1 MPEYRTPGVYI
12 EERDTG
18 PRPIAGVGTST
29 VGMLGRTERGPTE
42 PRLVTSFSQFERL
55 YGGFDAT
62 ARGRS
67 LADSYTVF
75 GVEGFF
81 RNGGT
86 QCVFGRIVGKD
97 ATLSEGSLGAVE
109 APLVVSETTVDFGD
123 VVTGHA
129 PTRTVTLSNP
139 GEAGDPPVT
148 VEADDLTLT
157 VTEGTDDEFA
167 LLVPADTDFP
177 LTVDPGGSQPVTVEL
192 TPADAAPKAATLVVD
207 HDGTNAPARVEFAGT
222 GVDPTADSFGVD
234 TGQVDFGAL
243 VDGHER
249 TETVM
254 VRNLNAGGGGDLA
267 LTAGELSVVDP
278 DGNNEEAHFDAA
290 FPDAEPGTVSPGGT
304 AEIEVTFSPDGA
316 PADVGVELRIA
327 APGGTE
333 TVVLEGTGV
342 GPTDGAFGV
351 PNVATPTLD
360 FGTLVATEQTTGE
373 ITLTNLGDGDPA
385 AGHAAIEVDPAGMEI
400 VADPAADDA
409 TGDFTILGPETVPT
423 LAPGGRVAVAV
434 RFEPTETD
442 TRAAR
447 LRVPFEADGTPGV
460 TTVRLTGEAV
470 DPAPITVDSDRLDFG
485 RVEAGEAEDRTLV
498 VENTAEMGGMDVRI
512 DADDVVIEDGSGD
525 SPFALEVTDD
535 TGAPAGFPVTLGPGE
550 SITVEVTFAAADLAP
565 RTATLAVSYAG
576 DTGANPRETV
586 TIPLAGNRDVLDLRA
601 IGPGAWGGRVSVA
614 VADGSLFDPATNQL
628 FKLTVR
634 YWSDPADAATAR
646 RFGGDPE
653 DDRVPAPTVEEVY
666 DDLSPVQSSAD
677 FYENRLASSTLV
689 AVERVADGRP
699 ESTDDPIWLDAADDG
714 RVPVLEDYVG
724 TANPAWRP
732 DDERTGLDAFV
743 AEDEIAIVCVPD
755 ERSVTNDAGVP
766 VLTKAIV
773 DHCEAETLKDRFA
786 VLQAPLAADPGDVS
800 PPRDSEYAAFYYPWI
815 ETTNPATNRS
825 TLVPPGGHVA
835 GIYARS
841 DTDRGVHKA
850 PANEIVRGAN
860 GLQRTI
866 TKSEQAELNPRGVNC
881 IRSFPGR
888 GIRVWGARTT
898 SSNPLWKYVNVR
910 RLFLYLEESIDEATQ
925 YAVFEPN
932 DESLWA
938 QIRQAVSNFL
948 TTTWRN
954 GALMGSTPEEAFY
967 VKCDETT
974 MTQDD
979 IDNGR
984 LIVEIGVA
992 PVKPAEFV
1000 IFRISQKTG
1009 EGA

>member
-42 PRLVTSFSQFERL
+42 PRLVTSFSQFQRL

-67 LADSYTVF
+67 LADSYTAF

-81 RNGGT
+81 GNGGT
-86 QCVFGRIVGKD
+86 ECVFGRVVGED
-97 ATLSEGSLGAVE
+97 ATLGEGALGAVE
-109 APLVVSETTVDFGD
+109 ALLAVPESAVEFGD

-139 GEAGDPPVT
+139 GEAGDPAVT
-148 VEADDLTLT
+148 VEGDNFMFT

-167 LLVPADTDFP
+167 VLTPVDAEFP
-177 LTVDPGGSQPVTVEL
+177 LTVEPGGSVDVTVEL
-192 TPADAAPKAATLVVD
+192 TPADANPKSATLVVD
-207 HDGTNAPARVEFAGT
+207 HDGTNAPAHVEFTGT
-222 GVDPTADSFGVD
+222 GVDPTADQFGVD
-234 TGQVDFGAL
+234 PGQVDFGAA
-243 VDGHER
+243 VDGHQR
-249 TETVM
+249 TETVT
-254 VRNLNAGGGGDLA
+254 VRNLNAGGGSDLP
-267 LTAGELSVVDP
+267 LTAGELSVIDP
-278 DGNNEEAHFDAA
+278 DGNGEEAHFSAA
-290 FPDAEPGTVSPGGT
+290 FPDAEPGTVPAGGT
-304 AEIEVTFSPDGA
+304 ADIEVTFSPDNA
-316 PADVGVELRIA
+316 PGDVGVELQIA
-327 APGGTE
+327 TPGGGA
-333 TVVLEGTGV
+333 TVVLTGTGV
-342 GPTDGAFGV
+342 GPTDGTLGV
-351 PNVATPTLD
+351 PNVASPTLD
-360 FGTLVATEQTTGE
+360 FGTLVADDQQTAT

-400 VADPAADDA
+400 VADPNADPAVD
-409 TGDFTILGPETVPT
+409 DFTVLGPESVPT
-423 LAPGGRVAVAV
+423 LAPGGRVAVEV
-434 RFEPTETD
+434 RFEPTATG
-442 TRAAR
+442 TRAAQ
-447 LRVPFEADGTPGV
+447 LRVPFEAGGAAGTA
-460 TTVRLTGEAV
+460 TVALTGEAV
-470 DPAPITVDSDRLDFG
+470 DPAPIDLDAERLDFG
-485 RVEAGEAEDRTLV
+485 SVEAGESDDRTLV
-498 VENTAEMGGMDVRI
+498 VTNAAEPGGMDVRI
-512 DADDVVIEDGSGD
+512 DADDVTVRDASGD
-525 SPFALEVTDD
+525 SPFALTVTNPD
-535 TGAPAGFPVTLGPGE
+535 GSVPAFPVDLAPGE
-550 SITVEVTFAAADLAP
+550 SLHAEVTFVAEDLVP
-565 RTATLAVSYAG
+565 RTATLAVAYEG
-576 DTGANPRETV
+576 DAGANPRESVTV
-586 TIPLAGNRDVLDLRA
+586 SLAGNRDVLDLRA
-601 IGPGAWGGRVSVA
+601 IGPGAWGERIAVA
-614 VADGSLFDPATNQL
+614 VDDGSLYDPARNQL

-634 YWSDPADAATAR
+634 YWSNPADAATAR
-646 RFGGDPE
+646 QYGGDPE
-653 DDRVPAPTVEEVY
+653 DDDRVPEPTAEEVY

-677 FYENRLASSTLV
+677 FYENRLASSALV
-689 AVERVADGRP
+689 AVEQVADGRP
-699 ESTDDPIWLDAADDG
+699 ESTEEPIWLGTADDG
-714 RVPVLEDYVG
+714 RVPILEDYDG
-724 TANPAWRP
+724 TADPAWRP

-743 AEDEIAIVCVPD
+743 AEDEIAVVCVPD
-755 ERSVTNDAGVP
+755 ERSVTNDAGDP
-766 VLTKAIV
+766 VLTQAIV
-773 DHCEAETLKDRFA
+773 DHCETLADRFA
-786 VLQAPLAADPGDVS
+786 VLQAPQVAEPPGDLM

-825 TLVPPGGHVA
+825 TLVPPGGYVA

-866 TKSEQAELNPRGVNC
+866 TKGEQAQLNPRGVNC

-898 SSNPLWKYVNVR
+898 SSDPLWKYVNVR

-948 TTTWRN
+948 TTTWRD

>member
-29 VGMLGRTERGPTE
+29 VGMLGRTERGPTD

-86 QCVFGRIVGKD
+86 ECVFGRVVGED
-97 ATLSEGSLGAVE
+97 ATVGEGSLGAVE
-109 APLVVSETTVDFGD
+109 ALLVVSETAVDFGD

-129 PTRTVTLSNP
+129 PTRTVALSNP
-139 GEAGDPPVT
+139 GEAGDPAVT
-148 VEADDLTLT
+148 VAADDLTLT
-157 VTEGTDDEFA
+157 VTDGAADEFD
-167 LLVPADTDFP
+167 LVAPAAADFP
-177 LTVDPGGSQPVTVEL
+177 LTVDPGTGVDVTVEL

-207 HDGTNAPARVEFAGT
+207 HDGTNAPARVAFAGT
-222 GVDPTADSFGVD
+222 GVDPTADSFGVEP
-234 TGQVDFGAL
+234 TQIDFGAA
-243 VDGHER
+243 VDGHQH
-249 TETVM
+249 TGTVT
-254 VRNLNAGGGGDLA
+254 VRNLNAGGGGDLP
-267 LTAGELSVVDP
+267 LTAAELTVTDP
-278 DGNNEEAHFDAA
+278 DGNGEDAHFAA
-290 FPDAEPGTVSPGGT
+290 DFPDGEPGTVPAGGT
-304 AEIEVTFSPDGA
+304 ADIEVTFAPDGA
-316 PADVGVELRIA
+316 PGAVDVELQVA
-327 APGGTE
+327 APGGTA
-333 TVVLEGTGV
+333 TVTLTGTGV
-342 GPTDGAFGV
+342 GPTDGALGV

-360 FGTLVATEQTTGE
+360 LGTLVATDRTTGT

-385 AGHAAIEVDPAGMEI
+385 AGHAAIEVDPAGMQV
-400 VADPAADDA
+400 VADPNADPAVD
-409 TGDFTILGPETVPT
+409 DFAVLGPETVPT

-434 RFEPTETD
+434 RFEPTATG
-442 TRAAR
+442 TRSAQ
-447 LRVPFEADGTPGV
+447 LRVPFEAGGTPG
-460 TTVRLTGEAV
+460 TATVALTGEAV
-470 DPAPITVDSDRLDFG
+470 DPAPLAVDSARLDFG
-485 RVEAGEAEDRTLV
+485 RVEAGDAEVRTLV
-498 VENTAEMGGMDVRI
+498 VTNTAEASGMDVRI
-512 DADDVVIEDGSGD
+512 DADDVTIRDASGD
-525 SPFALEVTDD
+525 SPFALTVTDPA
-535 TGAPAGFPVTLGPGE
+535 GNAPAFPVDLAPGE
-550 SITVEVTFAAADLAP
+550 SLHAEVTFAAADLAP
-565 RTATLAVSYAG
+565 RTATLAVSYEG
-576 DTGANPRETV
+576 DAGANPRETV
-586 TIPLAGNRDVLDLRA
+586 TVPLAGNRDVLDLHA
-601 IGPGAWGGRVSVA
+601 IGPGEWGERVAVA
-614 VADGSLFDPATNQL
+614 VADGSLYDPEKNQL
-628 FKLTVR
+628 FKLLVR

-646 RFGGDPE
+646 RYGGDPAD
-653 DDRVPAPTVEEVY
+653 DDRVPEPTVEEVY
-666 DDLSPVQSSAD
+666 DDLSPVQSSGD
-677 FYENRLASSTLV
+677 FYENRLASSALV
-689 AVERVADGRP
+689 AVEQVADGRP
-699 ESTDDPIWLDAADDG
+699 ESTDEPVWLGSADDG
-714 RVPVLEDYVG
+714 RAPILADYDG
-724 TANPAWRP
+724 TADPAWRP

-743 AEDEIAIVCVPD
+743 AEDEIAIVCVPGS
-755 ERSVTNDAGVP
+755 RSVTNDAGDP
-766 VLTKAIV
+766 VLTQAIV
-773 DHCEAETLKDRFA
+773 DHCETLADRFA
-786 VLQAPLAADPGDVS
+786 VLQAPQVAAPPGDLS

-825 TLVPPGGHVA
+825 TLVPPGGSVA

-866 TKSEQAELNPRGVNC
+866 TKSEQAQLNPRGVNC

-898 SSNPLWKYVNVR
+898 SSDPLWKYVNVR